1 MFDSDVEQQNK
12 ALKDYTVGQDLYAAS
27 VNDMHLWVEA
37 LRRDIVRI
45 EAEIEKKQQ
54 DRLQADKIFKT
65 NT

>member
-1 MFDSDVEQQNK
+1 MFDSDVEQQDK
-12 ALKDYTVGQDLYAAS
+12 AVKDYTVGQDLYAAS
-27 VNDMHLWVEA
+27 VSDMNLWVEA

-54 DRLQADKIFKT
+54 ERLQADKIFKT